1 MGSLGPLGGSSQSW
15 DITLRVCRAQHKR
28 LDRQTSVQG
37 LGLQRGAAGVAHRS
51 TGRQP
56 FTPPCTGAGYRA
68 RRGRMDGWTDVLG
81 LGFQGPR
88 LCFRLWLPLF
98 FSGSPL
104 STSCAAGFGFI
115 AATHKVPELRAHTAV
130 EEMQQHS
137 RCEMKHHC
145 VTMSEQ
151 SRQQSRHVFHLL
163 L

>member
-28 LDRQTSVQG
+28 LDRQASAQG
-37 LGLQRGAAGVAHRS
+37 LGLQRGQQ
-51 TGRQP
+51 GRR
-56 FTPPCTGAGYRA
+56 TGAQGGSHSLRPA
-68 RRGRMDGWTDVLG
+68 LGRDIEPAADGWTDGRV
-81 LGFQGPR
+81 
-88 LCFRLWLPLF
+88 CWAWVFRARGSASG
-98 FSGSPL
+98 SGSPL

-115 AATHKVPELRAHTAV
+115 AATHKVPELRAHSAV